1 MKKLILITLVV
12 AAFAAFKCN
21 NIRHITGAVYGS
33 DDKLPIPGAVIKI
46 DGSTASGTLT
56 NVRGIYA
63 IDVPD
68 NNSRLVFSYKGFK
81 SKTISPTKADT
92 LDVYLDPSASINTP
106 DNTSRYQPEKR
117 KYAEND
123 QSNDTGSGNQLM
135 DLAPTVN
142 SSQKTQNGQA
152 KQSAGYNAPSIN
164 SYRPNSL
171 PEIYNNGNHYL
182 VRRGPHLPRPYR
194 PAGGSS
200 NESYQPIYENG
211 FSNPKDVPL
220 STFGVDV
227 DPASYSNVRRF
238 INSGKLP
245 PPNAVRVE
253 EMINYF
259 KYDLTAPVNNQPV
272 AITTE
277 VSSAPWNPNHRLVR
291 IGIKAREAAISQLPP
306 SNLVFL
312 LDISG
317 SMASANKLPLVK
329 VAMKMLIGRLRP
341 VDRVAIVTYAG
352 HVGVQLE
359 STPCSER
366 DMIINVIDRLRAG
379 GSTAGA
385 EGIKTAYTIAR
396 ENYVNGGNNRIIM
409 ATDGDFNV
417 GESSDADMESL
428 ITRERYS
435 NVPITI
441 LGMGMGNLKDSK
453 MEILADKG
461 NGNYAYIDNLS
472 EATKALVDNYAS
484 TLFMVAKDVKLQ
496 VEFNPAK
503 VQAYRLVGYEDRLL
517 NKEDFNDDMKDAGD
531 MGSGHT
537 VTALYEIVPQGY
549 ADDYSNSGDPLKYQ
563 QPKNTP
569 ASPYAN
575 ELMTVKFR
583 YKQPESDYSKMSVAV
598 VKDQPASFNSSSSDF
613 RFAAAV
619 AEFGMLLRN
628 SQFKQRSNYD
638 QVIAIAGNARGRDE
652 DGYRA
657 EFVRIAEIARSL
669 AYNNYVTAN
678 Y

>member
-33 DDKLPIPGAVIKI
+33 DDKLPIPGAVVKI
-46 DGSTASGTLT
+46 DGSANPGTLT
-56 NVRGIYA
+56 NTFGVYT

-68 NNSRLVFSYKGFK
+68 NNSRLVFSNKGFT
-81 SKTISPTKADT
+81 SKTISSAKTDT
-92 LDVYLDPSASINTP
+92 LDVYLDPSENTKSAA
-106 DNTSRYQPEKR
+106 NTSQYQPEKR
-117 KYAEND
+117 KYAETS

-135 DLAPTVN
+135 ELAPAAN
-142 SSQKTQNGQA
+142 SSQNAQTGQATQNTED
-152 KQSAGYNAPSIN
+152 KPSAIN
-164 SYRPNSL
+164 SFRSKSL
-171 PEIYNNGNHYL
+171 PEIVRNGNQYF
-182 VRRGPHLPRPYR
+182 VKRVPHLPRPYR
-194 PAGGSS
+194 PTGSRS

-211 FSNPKDVPL
+211 FSNPKDLPL

-238 INSGKLP
+238 INSGQLP
-245 PPNAVRVE
+245 PVNAVRVE
-253 EMINYF
+253 ELINYF
-259 KYDLTAPVNNQPV
+259 KYDLAAPTDNNPV

-277 VSSAPWNPNHRLVR
+277 VSSAPWNTNHRLVR
-291 IGIKAREAAISQLPP
+291 IGLKARNATISQLPS

-312 LDISG
+312 LDVSG

-329 VAMKMLIGRLRP
+329 AALKMLVARLCP
-341 VDRVAIVTYAG
+341 QDRVAIVTYAG
-352 HVGVQLE
+352 QAGVQLE

-366 DMIINVIDRLRAG
+366 DIITSVIDRLRAG

-385 EGIKTAYTIAR
+385 EGIKTAYAIAR
-396 ENYVNGGNNRIIM
+396 DNYVNGGNNRIIM

-417 GESSDADMESL
+417 GESSDGDMESL

-441 LGMGMGNLKDSK
+441 LGVGMGNLKDSK

-472 EATKALVDNYAS
+472 EATKALVDDYAA

-517 NKEDFNDDMKDAGD
+517 NKEDFNDDLKDAGD

-537 VTALYEIVPQGY
+537 VTALYEIIPQGY

-563 QPKNTP
+563 QPKNNTS
-569 ASPYAN
+569 SPYAT

-598 VKDQPASFNSSSSDF
+598 VKDMPASFNSSTNDF
-613 RFAAAV
+613 RFASAV
-619 AEFGMLLRN
+619 AEFGMLLRH
-628 SQFKQRSNYD
+628 SPFKQGANYN
-638 QVIAIAGNARGRDE
+638 QVIAIARNARGRDD

-657 EFVRIAEIARSL
+657 EFVRLAETARSL
-669 AYNNYVTAN
+669 AENNFVSTN

>member
-81 SKTISPTKADT
+81 SKTISLSKTDT
-92 LDVYLDPSASINTP
+92 LDVYLDPSASTNGP
-106 DNTSRYQPEKR
+106 DNASQYQPEKR

-123 QSNDTGSGNQLM
+123 QSNDTGRGNQLM

-142 SSQKTQNGQA
+142 SSQKTQNGEA
-152 KQSAGYNAPSIN
+152 KQSTGYKAPAIN

-182 VRRGPHLPRPYR
+182 VRRGPHLPHPYR

-396 ENYVNGGNNRIIM
+396 ENYVNGGII
-409 ATDGDFNV
+409 
-417 GESSDADMESL
+417 
-428 ITRERYS
+428 
-435 NVPITI
+435 
-441 LGMGMGNLKDSK
+441 
-453 MEILADKG
+453 
-461 NGNYAYIDNLS
+461 
-472 EATKALVDNYAS
+472 
-484 TLFMVAKDVKLQ
+484 
-496 VEFNPAK
+496 
-503 VQAYRLVGYEDRLL
+503 
-517 NKEDFNDDMKDAGD
+517 
-531 MGSGHT
+531 
-537 VTALYEIVPQGY
+537 
-549 ADDYSNSGDPLKYQ
+549 
-563 QPKNTP
+563 
-569 ASPYAN
+569 
-575 ELMTVKFR
+575 
-583 YKQPESDYSKMSVAV
+583 
-598 VKDQPASFNSSSSDF
+598 
-613 RFAAAV
+613 
-619 AEFGMLLRN
+619 
-628 SQFKQRSNYD
+628 
-638 QVIAIAGNARGRDE
+638 E
-652 DGYRA
+652 DGTCHSKQNDH
-657 EFVRIAEIARSL
+657 IAAL
-669 AYNNYVTAN
+669 TCV
-678 Y
+678 